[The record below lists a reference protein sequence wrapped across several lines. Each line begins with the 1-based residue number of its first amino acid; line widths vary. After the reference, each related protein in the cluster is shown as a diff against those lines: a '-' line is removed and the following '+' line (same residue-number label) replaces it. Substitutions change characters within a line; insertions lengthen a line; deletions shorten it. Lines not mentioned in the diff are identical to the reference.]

1 MFCPGCGNDVPENAK
16 FCNKCGTKL
25 EQVPVEEEIPA
36 VEEAPVAEEAPV
48 VEETPVVEE
57 APTVDEIL
65 AEENLSAE
73 DISAEEES
81 LSVDE
86 VLAQTEI
93 LLEEE
98 EAPAPEEIPIVA
110 AVPATKKETKKAAKE
125 AKKAE
130 KAAKKAG
137 KKKKAWPWIVGVL
150 AFLLVAAF
158 VFCYFWV
165 NPYFAKKNAYEK
177 GLEYLEQ
184 REFDSAIESFKK
196 AGDYEDA
203 AAYYEDLQ
211 GKECVYSMALVAMD
225 EGKYADAGE
234 ALEGLGDYKDA
245 PALVQNCLYELAMA
259 CLAQQNVEDAYGFAD
274 RMDEDTYDRFL
285 TAYNEN
291 YADMQVFGIL
301 EQILQTRLEDEQKEN
316 AVLYDILRNA
326 NDCLAAFE
334 DMPPYA
340 DTDLQE
346 LIELY
351 CEGVRQ
357 QFGACLE
364 GENYFEN
371 HDFYEGVYAQVYAV
385 EQLMANYD
393 FLAENATLAD
403 IYTGTTEF
411 YKAIVDLQTDLEE
424 HILEVK
430 EVTGANGKIYL
441 PFKNNTQTAAYVQF
455 YLNFY
460 MGETYLGGNESILY
474 ILPGETVYIPFE
486 KPAEA
491 YDKWYIDWD
500 FLEVYYGEDL
510 KVQPGVYKLQSMVS
524 ADLFFDLEI
533 LATAG
538 ITPDSVVVTFKEDG
552 TGTWVEGGITNAF
565 SYSSS
570 LIAIDGTDLRL
581 PYLAAPGKIV
591 VDIGTAIY
599 VLALDSLA
607 A

>member
-1 MFCPGCGNDVPENAK
+1 M
-16 FCNKCGTKL
+16 
-25 EQVPVEEEIPA
+25 
-36 VEEAPVAEEAPV
+36 
-48 VEETPVVEE
+48 
-57 APTVDEIL
+57 
-65 AEENLSAE
+65 
-73 DISAEEES
+73 
-81 LSVDE
+81 
-86 VLAQTEI
+86 
-93 LLEEE
+93 
-98 EAPAPEEIPIVA
+98 
-110 AVPATKKETKKAAKE
+110 
-125 AKKAE
+125 
-130 KAAKKAG
+130 
-137 KKKKAWPWIVGVL
+137 
-150 AFLLVAAF
+150 
-158 VFCYFWV
+158 
-165 NPYFAKKNAYEK
+165 
-177 GLEYLEQ
+177 EQ

-196 AGDYEDA
+196 AADYEDA

-211 GKECVYSMALVAMD
+211 GKECIYSMSLTAMD
-225 EGKYADAGE
+225 EGKYDEALE
-234 ALEGLGDYKDA
+234 ALEGLYDYKDA
-245 PALVQNCLYELAMA
+245 PALAQNCLYELAMA
-259 CLAQQNVEDAYGFAD
+259 CLAQQDVEGAYGFAEE
-274 RMDEDTYDRFL
+274 MDDGTYSRFL

-301 EQILQTRLEDEQKEN
+301 EMILQTRLEDEQKEN
-316 AVLYDILRNA
+316 VVLYDILRNA
-326 NDCLAAFE
+326 NDGIAAFE
-334 DMPPYA
+334 GLPAYA

-346 LIELY
+346 LIEMY
-351 CEGVRQ
+351 CEGVKQ

-371 HDFYEGVYAQVYAV
+371 HDFYEGVYNQVYAV

-411 YKAIVDLQTDLEE
+411 YKAILDLQTDLEE

-441 PFKNNTQTAAYVQF
+441 PFKNTTQTAAYVQF

-510 KVQPGVYKLQSMVS
+510 KVQPGVYKLQSMVT

-533 LATAG
+533 LATAN
-538 ITPDSVVVTFKEDG
+538 ITPDSVVVTFKDDG
-552 TGTWVEGGITNAF
+552 TGTWTEEGITNAF

-581 PYLAAPGKIV
+581 PYLAAPGKVV

-599 VLALDSLA
+599 VLTLESLA